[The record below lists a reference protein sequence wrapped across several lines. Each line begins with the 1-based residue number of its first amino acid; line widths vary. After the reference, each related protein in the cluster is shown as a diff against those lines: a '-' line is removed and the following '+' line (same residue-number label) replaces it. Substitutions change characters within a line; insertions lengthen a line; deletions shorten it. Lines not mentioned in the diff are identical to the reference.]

1 MVGVLSA
8 VLALGCVAAPLGLVP
23 GSDAPGVQ
31 EPVVGRR
38 IPIVMAVLGS
48 SPEPMSMLLE
58 EYLHG
63 LDVELD
69 LQAVD
74 GFALDAVVNPP
85 PEPDR
90 AAARV
95 WIRVEET
102 RASVF
107 IVDADWQ
114 RIFIRH
120 VSIDSGFDEVVQEQ
134 LATIV
139 LASVESLLAG
149 GEIGVRRQRAAETL
163 GVPLHV
169 EEATPSSAPTGDEPS
184 VSDVSS
190 TPAAEPRR
198 MGVDLAVGYGV
209 TLWSLR
215 LAPSSG
221 PRLDARLRIR
231 SPSRRTLD
239 GLLGLRASYALPL
252 RASNES
258 LEVQMQSIDARAA
271 GGIWWAPR
279 PRFAARVELDVGLT
293 SNHVASRAV
302 GPDARAASA
311 DWHFVPASSLELGAA
326 WRVAPS
332 LWLGAAARVDGTVVG
347 LRYRLSDTGEVLFAP
362 WRVRPGLALEL
373 RWTSAS
379 VSKP

>member
-149 GEIGVRRQRAAETL
+149 GEIGVRRQRAAPRGGGADPVRGDGRR
-163 GVPLHV
+163 GVRPDRHARGRARRGWPGKFRRL
-169 EEATPSSAPTGDEPS
+169 TPSG
-184 VSDVSS
+184 
-190 TPAAEPRR
+190 R
-198 MGVDLAVGYGV
+198 
-209 TLWSLR
+209 
-215 LAPSSG
+215 
-221 PRLDARLRIR
+221 
-231 SPSRRTLD
+231 
-239 GLLGLRASYALPL
+239 
-252 RASNES
+252 
-258 LEVQMQSIDARAA
+258 
-271 GGIWWAPR
+271 
-279 PRFAARVELDVGLT
+279 
-293 SNHVASRAV
+293 
-302 GPDARAASA
+302 
-311 DWHFVPASSLELGAA
+311 
-326 WRVAPS
+326 
-332 LWLGAAARVDGTVVG
+332 
-347 LRYRLSDTGEVLFAP
+347 
-362 WRVRPGLALEL
+362 
-373 RWTSAS
+373 
-379 VSKP
+379 